1 MNIYSQLIATLYT
14 FILETTCSSALIV
27 DSGGVSAAQIG
38 VGNVAGGR
46 QEASLDVTI
55 FQLGSGF
62 AVFLRELSAS
72 TSAALCAAT
81 SMRAIV
87 APGGVDPTLIL
98 FHLDDGSILSS
109 EAYPCLPE

>member
-1 MNIYSQLIATLYT
+1 MNIVNFTLYT
-14 FILETTCSSALIV
+14 FTLDTTCSPALIV

-38 VGNVAGGR
+38 VGCVAGGS
-46 QEASLDVTI
+46 QEASLDMTI
-55 FQLGSGF
+55 FQFGSGF

-72 TSAALCAAT
+72 TTAALCAAT

-87 APGGVDPTLIL
+87 APGGVVPALIF
-98 FHLDDGSILSS
+98 FHLDNGSILSS